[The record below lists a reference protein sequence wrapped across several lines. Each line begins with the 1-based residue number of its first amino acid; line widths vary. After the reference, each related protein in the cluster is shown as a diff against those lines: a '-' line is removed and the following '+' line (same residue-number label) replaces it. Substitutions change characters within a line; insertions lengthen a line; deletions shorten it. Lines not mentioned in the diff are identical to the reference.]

1 MSQEILEKTN
11 EISESIVDYVKDF
24 GRQVKST
31 YRSLPQAQKDIF
43 FPEVEGLKKTPGA
56 LSRILYTAG
65 VDLGQQAIQ
74 RGAGIGAALGA
85 GGGAALGAGIA
96 SGGVPRALLG
106 ALGGFRA
113 AKKGGIPGKI
123 GNAAFMLGRTLVG
136 SAARAGIGAG
146 LGGVGGGIAGFRGG
160 RETGAKIAG
169 AAALGTPAALAGPF
183 AAGVGALAGG
193 ALSSDIASAVE
204 RARKQL
210 AAGGRSGIFRS

>member
-96 SGGVPRALLG
+96 SGGVPRALYGGL
-106 ALGGFRA
+106 LGFRA

-183 AAGVGALAGG
+183 AAGAGALAGG